1 MYHAPL
7 REISFVLHEL
17 LDDHPLSELYADA
30 GYSAEIADNI
40 LEEAAKFAE
49 NVLLP
54 LNATGDLEGARWSE
68 SGVTTPKGFPEAY
81 KAYVEA
87 GWSQLSMGLELGGQ
101 GMPQLMNSAVEE
113 LMFASNMAFFL
124 GTSLARGA
132 VEAIVASGNPAQLSQ
147 ILPKLVTGEWMG
159 TMNLTEPQA
168 GSDLALLRTRAVAE
182 GDHYR
187 IFGQKIFIT
196 YGDHDLSENIV
207 HLVLARIDGAP
218 AGTRGISLFFVPKFL
233 MNADGTP
240 GKPNDL
246 RCLSIEH
253 KLGIH
258 ASPTCVMSFGEKD
271 GAIGYLLGEP
281 NTGLSHMF
289 IMMNAARL
297 SVGVQGLAQSER
309 ALQLAL
315 EWARNRLQGRPPRP
329 GVPDPAPIIE
339 HADVKRMLLS
349 MKART
354 EGMRALAYYA
364 ALELDRGQHL
374 PDKAARAAALA
385 RAELLIPV
393 VKGWCTETAINVTS
407 LGVQVHGGMG
417 YVEETGAAQFLRD
430 VRIASIYEGTT
441 GIQANDLI
449 GRKLARDRGAAM
461 GALLKDLLARTQRR
475 ARAVARGQGHPQCGY
490 RGPHAAARR
499 NRSAAAGNR
508 RVRRKGAGG
517 RGALPRARRRG
528 DRGRAD
534 GACSGACR
542 RRAAGC
548 AGRPVLS
555 LEAADRALLR
565 RTAAARVAGPGPRR
579 EGRRRERRGRPLSAA
594 LAASGRRRCA
604 GWRGREFGRGCRAAV
619 GDFRL
624 QLCRPD
630 QRRDHHAQRRD
641 AEQRCGEPAAGESH
655 QQHRLDQLQQ
665 AEDHDHFARHGMGA
679 VRDDG
684 IQHADQQRPGSRR
697 SATARGSCPGRTASG
712 RCWRSRSSR
721 RCR

>member
-54 LNATGDLEGARWSE
+54 LNATGDREGARWSE

-87 GWSQLSMGLELGGQ
+87 GWSQLSMGQELGGQ

-233 MNADGTP
+233 LDADGTP

-364 ALELDRGQHL
+364 ALELDRGHHL

-461 GALLKDLLARTQRR
+461 GALLKELLAELND
-475 ARAVARGQGHPQCGY
+475 ARALSPEARAIRNAATEGLTLLRDATEVLLQATGESVEKAQAVAVPYLELVGVVI
-490 RGPHAAARR
+490 A
-499 NRSAAAGNR
+499 
-508 RVRRKGAGG
+508 
-517 RGALPRARRRG
+517 GALMARA
-528 DRGRAD
+528 
-534 GACSGACR
+534 
-542 RRAAGC
+542 
-548 AGRPVLS
+548 
-555 LEAADRALLR
+555 
-565 RTAAARVAGPGPRR
+565 
-579 EGRRRERRGRPLSAA
+579 AA
-594 LAASGRRRCA
+594 LADAALQAAPDDTFYLSKRQTARFFAEQLLPASQGLARVVKA
-604 GWRGREFGRGCRAAV
+604 GGASVVDARAAL
-619 GDFRL
+619 F
-624 QLCRPD
+624 
-630 QRRDHHAQRRD
+630 
-641 AEQRCGEPAAGESH
+641 
-655 QQHRLDQLQQ
+655 
-665 AEDHDHFARHGMGA
+665 
-679 VRDDG
+679 
-684 IQHADQQRPGSRR
+684 
-697 SATARGSCPGRTASG
+697 
-712 RCWRSRSSR
+712 
-721 RCR
+721 